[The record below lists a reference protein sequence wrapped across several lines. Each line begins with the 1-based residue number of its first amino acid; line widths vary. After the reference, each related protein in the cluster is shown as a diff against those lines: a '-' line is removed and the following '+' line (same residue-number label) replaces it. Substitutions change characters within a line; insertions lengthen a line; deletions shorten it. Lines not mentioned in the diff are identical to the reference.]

1 MTLTPARVHHDILRS
16 FVDHGHPPRLPAEAH
31 PALHRLAEDHGVVL
45 HPGTAEVWIAHPFS
59 ASPTGVWVERRG
71 AGSGPP
77 GWWAP
82 CLWCAMG
89 IVVLAAPDA
98 VIHARFGGESE
109 VATIEVERASHVALD
124 AWVHFAVPACNAWN
138 NVVHFCA
145 TVQPFRTA
153 AEIDAWSRRH
163 DLPRGAI
170 VPIARVLELARL
182 WYGDHLAPDWRKWTV
197 AEAQQIFTR
206 AGLVGEHW
214 QLPGGDE
221 RY

>member
-1 MTLTPARVHHDILRS
+1 MAFTPARVHHDILRS

-31 PALHRLAEDHGVVL
+31 PALQQLEAEHGVLL
-45 HPGTAEVWIAHPFS
+45 HPGTTDVWIAHPFS

-71 AGSGPP
+71 SSR

-98 VIHARFGGESE
+98 IIHARVGGENE
-109 VATIEVERASHVALD
+109 VAAIQVEGAAHVAPDVCVHFSVRARD
-124 AWVHFAVPACNAWN
+124 AWK
-138 NVVHFCA
+138 NVLHFCA
-145 TVQPFRTA
+145 TVLPFHTQTDA
-153 AEIDAWSRRH
+153 AAWSRRH
-163 DLPRGAI
+163 DLPFGAV
-170 VPIARVLELARL
+170 VPIAQVLELARL
-182 WYGDHLAPDWRKWTV
+182 WYGNYLAPDWRKWTV

-214 QLPGGDE
+214 LLPVTNE